1 MSSTISITKKDIW
14 KAIWLDNNKASG
26 VAADF
31 LRELLTL
38 PKMSL
43 TSTVGMTK
51 IAVVIG
57 HNEKASGAYAPS
69 PINMSEFELNSLVG
83 QRMVEIADS
92 DPNYEI
98 KVFFRKPLKSYR
110 AQILDVYRRVN
121 DWDPDSCLE
130 LHFNWLGGAGRI
142 EMINSGSTEGKRL
155 SKCLL
160 DMTSASIS
168 GDIKSIKR
176 SSSDRGGL
184 SIHSC
189 KAPCVL
195 TEPFDCSNELH
206 LTEIKTLG
214 VEGLAQINY
223 KSLIKYHEKQA

>member
-1 MSSTISITKKDIW
+1 MSNAISISKKDIW

-38 PKMSL
+38 PQTSL
-43 TSTVGMTK
+43 TSTAGVTK
-51 IAVVIG
+51 IAIVIG
-57 HNEKASGAYAPS
+57 HNETASGAYAPS

-83 QRMVEIADS
+83 ERMVEIADS

-121 DWDPDSCLE
+121 DWNPDSCLE

-142 EMINSGSTEGKRL
+142 EMIYSGSTEGERL
-155 SKCLL
+155 ATCLL
-160 DMTSASIS
+160 DATSQSVS
-168 GDIKSIKR
+168 GLTKLVVR

-195 TEPFDCSNELH
+195 TEPFDCSNEQH
-206 LTEIKTLG
+206 LAEVKRLG
-214 VEGLAQINY
+214 VEGLAQLNY
-223 KSLIKYHEKQA
+223 EALVKYHETI